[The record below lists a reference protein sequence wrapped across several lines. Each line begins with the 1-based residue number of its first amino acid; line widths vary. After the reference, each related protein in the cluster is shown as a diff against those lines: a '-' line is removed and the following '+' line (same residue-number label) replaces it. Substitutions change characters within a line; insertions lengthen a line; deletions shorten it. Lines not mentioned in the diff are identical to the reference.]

1 MYFEAGDTR
10 LFKLLDVNKP
20 LAYIESLIALILKQ
34 DVVQKTMFHA

>member
-20 LAYIESLIALILKQ
+20 LAYIELKQLSFLKQ